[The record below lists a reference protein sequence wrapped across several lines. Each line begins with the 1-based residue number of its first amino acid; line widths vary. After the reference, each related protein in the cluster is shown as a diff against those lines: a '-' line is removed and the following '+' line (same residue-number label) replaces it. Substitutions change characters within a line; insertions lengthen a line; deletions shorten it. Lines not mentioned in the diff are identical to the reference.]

1 MKKIMLIIIT
11 AFGILG
17 LTGCGNTQTSDS
29 VLSDNRTSQFAAQQT
44 YFTEEVTE
52 ESKSETDNS
61 DKTSIP
67 ETVPETKEISD
78 STEKGTLVV
87 YFSRTGTTRQI
98 AEYIIDFTGA
108 DSFEIKAAV
117 SYTDED
123 INYSN
128 SSCRANKEQ
137 NDKSVRP
144 EITDTIENIDQY
156 DTIFLGYPIW
166 WGEEPRIIDTFLE
179 SYDFS
184 DKTVIPFCT
193 SASSGISTSERNI
206 KNLDVSYRE
215 LLNGR
220 RFSADSTKEDV
231 FDWLDTFSL

>member
-44 YFTEEVTE
+44 DFTEEVTE
-52 ESKSETDNS
+52 EGKSETDNS

-220 RFSADSTKEDV
+220 RFSTDSTKEDV

>member
-17 LTGCGNTQTSDS
+17 LTGCGNTETSDS
-29 VLSDNRTSQFAAQQT
+29 VLSDNRTSQFAAQHT
-44 YFTEEVTE
+44 DFTEEVTE
-52 ESKSETDNS
+52 EGESETDNS

-108 DSFEIKAAV
+108 DSFEIKAAA

-123 INYSN
+123 IDYSN

-206 KNLDVSYRE
+206 KNLDVSYGE